1 MIASTSEV
9 YGKSTDLPFRED
21 ADLVMGP
28 TSKHRWTYACSKAID
43 EFLALAYW
51 KERRQPIIIV
61 RFFNTVGPRQTG
73 RYGMVIP
80 NLVRQALTGE
90 PITVFG
96 DGTQSRSFTYVGDV
110 VRGLIAL
117 VQEPRAIGEVF
128 NIGNDSEI
136 SIRALA
142 EKIKTMTGSSSPI
155 ATIPYEEAY
164 EAGFE
169 DMARRVPDLRK
180 IKAVRRIRANIPVR
194 SDSSIGHQPR
204 AAKPGHSRVSGCVFV
219 V

>member
-1 MIASTSEV
+1 MRAARRSTS
-9 YGKSTDLPFRED
+9 FW
-21 ADLVMGP
+21 
-28 TSKHRWTYACSKAID
+28 RWR
-43 EFLALAYW
+43 YW
-51 KERRQPIIIV
+51 KERRQPVIIV

-142 EKIKTMTGSSSPI
+142 EKIKSLTGSSSPI

-180 IKAVRRIRANIPVR
+180 IKQLVGYEPTIQLDQILQSVISHEQQSLAIHV
-194 SDSSIGHQPR
+194 
-204 AAKPGHSRVSGCVFV
+204 
-219 V
+219 